1 MKEFRHDSIRKIL
14 IRSVNWIG
22 DAVMTTPAI
31 SVIREHFPH
40 AEITI
45 LANAMVSQLFLHHPG
60 IDSIITFD
68 RQERHRGVAGRMRLA
83 AELKKHAFDLAIILP
98 NSFDS
103 ALVPWLAGIPNR
115 IGKCSDGRTLLLN
128 GRYKAAQGAPSRH
141 EVEYYLNLMDCFGI
155 TGSCTQ
161 PHLFITSEEEDRAS
175 ALLAEQGI
183 QPDDFVLGIN
193 PGASY
198 GSAKRWYPDRFAQV
212 ARRLADEWSAKVVIF
227 GGPGEAAIAADIE
240 GCLEGAAVNV
250 AGKTSVRELMA
261 LIRRC
266 NFFITNDS
274 GPMHIAA
281 AFDVPLVAIFGSTDH
296 TGTSPYNSKAIVV
309 RNDVECA
316 PCKLRECPTDHRC
329 MTSVTE
335 ESVVSAAL
343 ELAGKL
349 QRQGDVRLFTTKS
362 IRIN

>member
-1 MKEFRHDSIRKIL
+1 MSAFRHDSIRKIL

-40 AEITI
+40 AEITL

-68 RQERHRGVAGRMRLA
+68 RQDKHHGVAGRIRLA
-83 AELKKHAFDLAIILP
+83 AELRRHAFDLAIILP

-103 ALVPWLAGIPNR
+103 ALVPWLAGIPAK
-115 IGKCSDGRTLLLN
+115 IGKCSDGRTLLLS
-128 GRYKAAQGAPSRH
+128 GRYTAEKAFAPCH
-141 EVEYYLNLMDCFGI
+141 EVDYYLNLMQHFGI
-155 TGSCTQ
+155 TGSRT
-161 PHLFITSEEEDRAS
+161 PLHLVVTADEERRA
-175 ALLAEQGI
+175 AAFLADSGGI
-183 QPDDFVLGIN
+183 QPGDFVLGIN

-212 ARRLADEWSAKVVIF
+212 DRRLADTWSAKVIIF
-227 GGPGEAAIAADIE
+227 GGSGETAIASDIAGLTGEAA
-240 GCLEGAAVNV
+240 LNV

-261 LIRRC
+261 LIKRC

-281 AFDVPLVAIFGSTDH
+281 AFNVPVVAIFGPTDH
-296 TGTSPYNSKAIVV
+296 SGTSPYNDASAVV
-309 RNDVECA
+309 RTDVDCA

-329 MTSVTE
+329 MTSVTA
-335 ESVVSAAL
+335 ESVVNAAL
-343 ELAGKL
+343 ELAA
-349 QRQGDVRLFTTKS
+349 RLHG
-362 IRIN
+362 

>member
-1 MKEFRHDSIRKIL
+1 MRGIVNTFRHGSIRKIL

-22 DAVMTTPAI
+22 DAVMTTPAL

-45 LANAMVSQLFLHHPG
+45 LANAMVSHLFLHHPG
-60 IDSIITFD
+60 IDTIITFD
-68 RQERHRGVAGRMRLA
+68 RQGKHHGIAGRLRLA
-83 AELKKHAFDLAIILP
+83 AELRKHAFDLAIILP

-103 ALVPWLAGIPNR
+103 ALVPWLAGIPHR

-128 GRYKAAQGAPSRH
+128 GRFIPEKRTVACH
-141 EVEYYLNLMDCFGI
+141 EVEYYLNLMRYFGI
-155 TGSCTQ
+155 TGNCTQ
-161 PHLFITSEEEDRAS
+161 PHLFITPEEEDRAS
-175 ALLAEQGI
+175 TLLAEQGI

-198 GSAKRWYPDRFAQV
+198 GSAKRWYPDRFAEV
-212 ARRLADEWSAKVVIF
+212 ARRLAAEWSAKVVIF
-227 GGPGEAAIAADIE
+227 GGPGETAIAADIE
-240 GCLEGAAVNV
+240 SRLEGTAVNV

-261 LIRRC
+261 LIKRC

-296 TGTSPYNSKAIVV
+296 TGTSPYSSNAVVV
-309 RNDVECA
+309 RE
-316 PCKLRECPTDHRC
+316 
-329 MTSVTE
+329 
-335 ESVVSAAL
+335 
-343 ELAGKL
+343 
-349 QRQGDVRLFTTKS
+349 
-362 IRIN
+362 

>member
-1 MKEFRHDSIRKIL
+1 VKEFRHNSIRKIL

-45 LANAMVSQLFLHHPG
+45 LANALVSQLFSHHPG
-60 IDSIITFD
+60 IEKIITFN
-68 RQERHRGVAGRMRLA
+68 RQGKHHGVAGRLRLA
-83 AELKKHAFDLAIILP
+83 AELRKHAFDLAIILP

-103 ALVPWLAGIPNR
+103 ALVTWLAGIPTR
-115 IGKCSDGRTLLLN
+115 IGKCSDGRTLMLN
-128 GRYKAAQGAPSRH
+128 GRYKVAKAVAPCH
-141 EVEYYLNLMDCFGI
+141 EVEYYLDLMKHFGI

-161 PHLFITSEEEDRAS
+161 PHLFINSEEENRAS
-175 ALLAEQGI
+175 ATLAEYGI
-183 QPDDFVLGIN
+183 QPNDFVLGIN

-212 ARRLADEWSAKVVIF
+212 ARRLADEWSAKIVIF
-227 GGPGEAAIAADIE
+227 GGPGETAIAADIE
-240 GCLEGAAVNV
+240 SRLEGAAVNV
-250 AGKTSVRELMA
+250 AGKTVMRELMA
-261 LIRRC
+261 LIKRC

-296 TGTSPYNSKAIVV
+296 TGTSPYSSKAVVV
-309 RNDVECA
+309 RSSVECA

-329 MTSVTE
+329 MTEVTVE
-335 ESVVSAAL
+335 DVVDAARQLYL
-343 ELAGKL
+343 ENFKRKQL
-349 QRQGDVRLFTTKS
+349 
-362 IRIN
+362 

>member
-1 MKEFRHDSIRKIL
+1 MKELQHETIRKRL

-31 SVIREHFPH
+31 SVIREHFPN

-60 IDSIITFD
+60 IDRIITFD
-68 RQERHRGVAGRMRLA
+68 RQGRHHGVAGRLRLA
-83 AELKKHAFDLAIILP
+83 AELRRHSFDLAIILP

-103 ALVPWLAGIPNR
+103 ALVPWLARIPNR
-115 IGKCSDGRTLLLN
+115 IGKCSDGRTLLLS
-128 GRYKAAQGAPSRH
+128 GRFYPEKGGSACH
-141 EVEYYLNLMDCFGI
+141 EVDYYLNLLAHFGI
-155 TGSCTQ
+155 TGGRT
-161 PHLFITSEEEDRAS
+161 PLHLSLTPEEMDNAS
-175 ALLAEQGI
+175 ALLEAHGI
-183 QPDDFVLGIN
+183 KPDDFVIGIN

-212 ARRLADEWSAKVVIF
+212 ASQLATKWSAKIVIF
-227 GGPGEAAIAADIE
+227 GGPGETAISADIDHR
-240 GCLEGAAVNV
+240 LEGTAVNV

-261 LIRRC
+261 LIKRC

-296 TGTSPYNSKAIVV
+296 RGTSPYSNKSVVV
-309 RNDVECA
+309 RTDVECA

-329 MTSVTE
+329 MTTVTE
-335 ESVVSAAL
+335 VLVINAAL
-343 ELAGKL
+343 KLAKKL
-349 QRQGDVRLFTTKS
+349 QDR
-362 IRIN
+362 

>member
-1 MKEFRHDSIRKIL
+1 MRGIVNEFRHNSIRKIL

-45 LANAMVSQLFLHHPG
+45 LANVLVSQLFSHHPG
-60 IDSIITFD
+60 IDNIITFD
-68 RQERHRGVAGRMRLA
+68 RQGKHQGVSGRIRLA
-83 AELKKHAFDLAIILP
+83 AELRKHAFDLAIIFP

-103 ALVPWLAGIPNR
+103 ALVPWLAGIPAK
-115 IGKCSDGRTLLLN
+115 IGKCSDGRTLLLS
-128 GRYKAAQGAPSRH
+128 GRYNTVKGLAVCH
-141 EVEYYLNLMDCFGI
+141 EVEYYLNLIRYFGI

-161 PHLFITSEEEDRAS
+161 PHLFSTSEEVSRAS
-175 ALLAEQGI
+175 ALLTEYGI
-183 QPDDFVLGIN
+183 QSNDFVLGIN

-198 GSAKRWYPDRFAQV
+198 GSAKRWYPDRFAHV

-227 GGPGEAAIAADIE
+227 GGPDEAAIAADIE
-240 GCLEGAAVNV
+240 SRLEGTSVNM
-250 AGKTSVRELMA
+250 AGRTSVRELMA
-261 LIRRC
+261 LIKRC

-281 AFDVPLVAIFGSTDH
+281 AYNVPLVAIFGSTDH
-296 TGTSPYNSKAIVV
+296 TGTSPYNCRAVVV

-329 MTSVTE
+329 MTGVTE
-335 ESVVSAAL
+335 ESVTSAAL
-343 ELAGKL
+343 ELLG
-349 QRQGDVRLFTTKS
+349 RLLRKD
-362 IRIN
+362 

>member
-31 SVIREHFPH
+31 SAIREHFPH

-45 LANAMVSQLFLHHPG
+45 LANAMVSKLFLHHPG

-68 RQERHRGVAGRMRLA
+68 RQGKHHGVAGRLRLA
-83 AELKKHAFDLAIILP
+83 AELRRHAFDLAIILP

-103 ALVPWLAGIPNR
+103 ALVPWLARIPAR
-115 IGKCSDGRTLLLN
+115 IGKCSDGRTLLLS
-128 GRYKAAQGAPSRH
+128 GRYNAAKGVPRCH
-141 EVEYYLNLMDCFGI
+141 EVEYYLNLIRYFGI
-155 TGSCTQ
+155 TGNQT
-161 PHLFITSEEEDRAS
+161 PLHLFVTKEEVNSAS
-175 ALLAEQGI
+175 ALLEEHGI
-183 QPDDFVLGIN
+183 KPDDFILGIN

-212 ARRLADEWSAKVVIF
+212 ALRLADHWSAKVVIF
-227 GGPGEAAIAADIE
+227 GGPGETAISADIDHR
-240 GCLEGAAVNV
+240 LEGTALNL

-261 LIRRC
+261 LIKRC

-281 AFDVPLVAIFGSTDH
+281 AFGVPLVAIFGSTDSS
-296 TGTSPYNSKAIVV
+296 GTSPYSGNSVVV
-309 RNDVECA
+309 RKDIDCA

-329 MTSVTE
+329 MTEVTVDD
-335 ESVVSAAL
+335 VVSAAL
-343 ELAGKL
+343 
-349 QRQGDVRLFTTKS
+349 RLYNS
-362 IRIN
+362 IKK

>member
-1 MKEFRHDSIRKIL
+1 MKGFRHDTIRKIL

-22 DAVMTTPAI
+22 DAVMTTPALR
-31 SVIREHFPH
+31 VIREHFPH

-45 LANAMVSQLFLHHPG
+45 LANPMVSQLFLHHPG
-60 IDSIITFD
+60 IDNIITFD
-68 RQERHRGVAGRMRLA
+68 RKGKHLGAAGRLRQA
-83 AELKKHAFDLAIILP
+83 AELRRRSFDLAIILP

-103 ALVPWLAGIPNR
+103 ALVPWLARIPAR
-115 IGKCSDGRTLLLN
+115 IGKCSDGRTLLLT
-128 GRYKAAQGAPSRH
+128 GRYDAAKESKACH
-141 EVEYYLNLMDCFGI
+141 EVEYYLNLMEFFGI
-155 TGSCTQ
+155 TGSRT
-161 PHLFITSEEEDRAS
+161 PLHLSVTPEEEKGAT
-175 ALLAEQGI
+175 ALLAEHGI
-183 QPDDFVLGIN
+183 QPQDFVLGIN

-198 GSAKRWYPDRFAQV
+198 GSAKRWYPDRFARV

-227 GGPGEAAIAADIE
+227 GGPGETAIAADIE
-240 GCLEGAAVNV
+240 NDLNGTAVNL

-281 AFDVPLVAIFGSTDH
+281 AFDVPTVAIFGSTDH
-296 TGTSPYNSKAIVV
+296 TGTSPYNSKSVVV
-309 RNDVECA
+309 RNNTVECA

-335 ESVVSAAL
+335 ESVITAAL
-343 ELAGKL
+343 ELAGRL
-349 QRQGDVRLFTTKS
+349 QHECDA
-362 IRIN
+362 

>member
-1 MKEFRHDSIRKIL
+1 MRGTVKEFRHDSIRKIL

-31 SVIREHFPH
+31 SVIRDHFPH

-45 LANAMVSQLFLHHPG
+45 LANALVSQLFALHPG
-60 IDSIITFD
+60 IDSVITFD
-68 RQERHRGVAGRMRLA
+68 RQGKHHGVSGRLRLA
-83 AELKKHAFDLAIILP
+83 AELRKHAFDLAIILP

-103 ALVPWLAGIPNR
+103 ALVPWLACIPTR
-115 IGKCSDGRTLLLN
+115 IGKCSDGRTLLLS
-128 GRYKAAQGAPSRH
+128 GRYEVTTEAAPCH
-141 EVEYYLNLMDCFGI
+141 EVEYYLNLMKYFGI
-155 TGSCTQ
+155 TGNCTQ
-161 PHLFITSEEEDRAS
+161 PHLFITPEEENRAS
-175 ALLAEQGI
+175 ATLVEYGI

-240 GCLEGAAVNV
+240 SRLEGTAVNV
-250 AGKTSVRELMA
+250 AGKTTMRELMA
-261 LIRRC
+261 LIKRC

-296 TGTSPYNSKAIVV
+296 TGTSPFSDKASVV
-309 RNDVECA
+309 RKDVACA
-316 PCKLRECPTDHRC
+316 PCKLRECPTDHSC
-329 MTSVTE
+329 MMAVTVE
-335 ESVVSAAL
+335 DVVDAARQLYL
-343 ELAGKL
+343 ENFKRKQL
-349 QRQGDVRLFTTKS
+349 
-362 IRIN
+362 